1 MVFQRKLNI
10 MRFHHDIIRII
21 VLLNLYLFS
30 NCIYA
35 DVVDSLYMALKTR
48 SQVQEKSIF
57 NLTIPAISRE
67 IRYGIR
73 LIPFVQITLS
83 LRI

>member
-35 DVVDSLYMALKTR
+35 DVVDSLYMSLKTR
-48 SQVQEKSIF
+48 SQVQEKIYLQLDNTCYF
-57 NLTIPAISRE
+57 K
-67 IRYGIR
+67 
-73 LIPFVQITLS
+73 
-83 LRI
+83 

>member
-1 MVFQRKLNI
+1 

-48 SQVQEKSIF
+48 SQVQEKIYDF